1 MAERLDDLCASFKRH
16 LRAEKKA
23 ARTATLD
30 ELTRSAIRE
39 WLAEIGETRQAST
52 VRTRFKG
59 LHRFCSWLVSEG
71 ELVEHPMR
79 TLTAPAAAD
88 KPVPVLNDDELAA
101 LVKACAGKDFTDRR
115 DEALIRLL
123 LDTAVSKSWWGSSQ
137 RTMGLRTNPRSEG
150 EDGRE
155 GHGTGVSADP
165 AGVSAML
172 AFLQRS
178 WLDAH

>member
-88 KPVPVLNDDELAA
+88 KPVPVLDDDELAA
-101 LVKACAGKDFTDRR
+101 LVKACAG
-115 DEALIRLL
+115 
-123 LDTAVSKSWWGSSQ
+123 
-137 RTMGLRTNPRSEG
+137 RTSELH
-150 EDGRE
+150 GR
-155 GHGTGVSADP
+155 
-165 AGVSAML
+165 
-172 AFLQRS
+172 
-178 WLDAH
+178 

>member
-1 MAERLDDLCASFKRH
+1 MSVRMFSDWLLSCGRP
-16 LRAEKKA
+16 
-23 ARTATLD
+23 ATLD

-59 LHRFCSWLVSEG
+59 LHRFCGWLVSEG

-123 LDTAVSKSWWGSSQ
+123 LDTGVRVSEACGLALADVDLDREMALVTGGPPRLFRLPHRTCPRPLSPGTPPPPLGS
-137 RTMGLRTNPRSEG
+137 P
-150 EDGRE
+150 
-155 GHGTGVSADP
+155 
-165 AGVSAML
+165 
-172 AFLQRS
+172 
-178 WLDAH
+178 